1 MRPQCSAIGLD
12 FGTSSLL
19 SAASAAG
26 RVRLLTDPR
35 GRVAIPTRV
44 AFGDGGRAVV
54 GFAAHHRLR
63 DEPEALEAV
72 PSFRH
77 WLGALASEDEPA
89 PASWAA
95 GGELVD
101 NGRGELAFVTGGGL
115 FTAEELSALV
125 LPEAAQLARP
135 HFEIGKVIP
144 AVATVPSDTSAQAK
158 TAFQRAARL
167 AGIHLLSF
175 VEQSIAVVSAEPDMR
190 AGRHTVCVCDFGAG
204 GFEVSIVDVRDGQM
218 RTLASHRSAALGGDQ
233 VDRRLAEGAL
243 SRGEAAKF
251 GEFDDGEAL
260 AYRIA
265 CERGKCELRS
275 HSSAPVSFLVQRR
288 RQQVILE
295 QAELASVAY
304 DLVEA
309 AVDVTRRCLDEVEMS
324 VTQISR
330 VIVVGGGARLPLAT
344 EAVSQFVD
352 RSPSGSVDGATAV
365 AIGAAVCA
373 SAFAN

>member
-19 SAASAAG
+19 SAASVGG
-26 RVRLLTDPR
+26 RVRLLIDPR
-35 GRVAIPTRV
+35 GRAAIPTRV
-44 AFGDGGRAVV
+44 AFGDDGRAVV
-54 GFAAHHRLR
+54 GFRAHHRLR

-77 WLGALASEDEPA
+77 WLGALAKDSEPA
-89 PASWAA
+89 WADGAA
-95 GGELVD
+95 GGDLVD
-101 NGRGELAFVTGGGL
+101 NGKGELAFTTRGGL

-135 HFEIGKVIP
+135 HFESGQVIP
-144 AVATVPSDTSAQAK
+144 AVASVPSDTCSEAK
-158 TAFQRAARL
+158 AAYQRAARL

-190 AGRHTVCVCDFGAG
+190 SGRHVVCVCDFGAA
-204 GFEVSIVDVRDGQM
+204 GFEVSVVDVRNGQM
-218 RTLASHRSAALGGDQ
+218 RTIGSQRSMALGGDQ
-233 VDRRLAEGAL
+233 VDRLLAEGAM
-243 SRGEAAKF
+243 SQPAAASF

-260 AYRIA
+260 AFRIA

-275 HSSAPVSFLVQRR
+275 HRSAPVSFLVQGR
-288 RQQVILE
+288 RQHVMLE
-295 QAELASVAY
+295 QAELASIAY

-309 AVDVTRRCLDEVEMS
+309 AVDLTRRCLDEAETS
-324 VTQISR
+324 VGQISR
-330 VIVVGGGARLPLAT
+330 LIVVGGGARLPLAT

-352 RSPSGSVDGATAV
+352 RPPSGSVDGATAV
-365 AIGAAVCA
+365 AIGAAVY
-373 SAFAN
+373 ANVTED